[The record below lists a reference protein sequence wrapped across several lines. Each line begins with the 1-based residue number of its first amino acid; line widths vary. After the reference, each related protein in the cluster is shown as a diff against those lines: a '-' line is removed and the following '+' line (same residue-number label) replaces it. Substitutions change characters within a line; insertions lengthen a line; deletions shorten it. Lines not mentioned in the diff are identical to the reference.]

1 MRMVEVGVL
10 YIIFCITRS
19 PSPLTNGNP
28 WIILFNSFVSFRWES
43 KDFNFFEKK
52 HVLRSWCCLSQSQKM
67 SKIMNITTLTWNS
80 HTLTKKIEWNNS
92 SMNNWFFKDN
102 KKKKIWN
109 FQSSVVWTM
118 DVVCF
123 LCVKKV
129 GELQWILP
137 FHHDNVWFQTEWWL
151 HWHFDTLWNI
161 INNKQS

>member
-102 KKKKIWN
+102 KKKKNLKFSIISCLN
-109 FQSSVVWTM
+109 YGCCVFSLCEESKWTAVNSTFPSWQRLVPNRVM
-118 DVVCF
+118 AS
-123 LCVKKV
+123 LA
-129 GELQWILP
+129 L
-137 FHHDNVWFQTEWWL
+137 
-151 HWHFDTLWNI
+151 WHTLEY
-161 INNKQS
+161 NK